1 MDDAILLMNKMAE
14 SKLAKILK
22 TFETPEELGK
32 LHEIHERI
40 IASGEENLKLEKALG
55 ELNAVDGK

>member
-1 MDDAILLMNKMAE
+1 MAE

-22 TFETPEELGK
+22 TFETPDELTK

-40 IASGEENLKLEKALG
+40 IASGNENIKLEKALG
-55 ELNAVDGK
+55 ELEAVDGKK